1 MLLTNATEHFV
12 NWFHGTLI
20 MNRCGNYLMVTAK
33 MVFNYITILTN
44 GVRRTVKTAD
54 NFSVYFFYIYLL
66 KIFQTTKLKP
76 ITR

>member
-54 NFSVYFFYIYLL
+54 NLVYTFLYI
-66 KIFQTTKLKP
+66 FTKN
-76 ITR
+76 ISNN